1 MELSTATLA
10 EVERKREQRAW
21 YFYDWANSAF
31 ASTVLTLF
39 LGPYLTAIA
48 RAAAGP
54 DGLVHPFGLNID
66 PRAFWGYC
74 VSLSVIGQVVVLPL
88 VGALADYR
96 RNKREFLGAF
106 AYLGALAT
114 MAMFFVQGD
123 LYLLGGGLFLLANI
137 SFGAAN
143 VISNSFLSEL
153 STPEER
159 DAVSSRG
166 WGFGYLGGGLLL
178 LLNLLFFSNA
188 EKLGFTESFAVR
200 VSLGSAGLWWA
211 SFTLIPLAR
220 LKNRGTP
227 QALPPGENI
236 VSVGFHQ
243 FLHTLKDLRRYPQT
257 MLYLVAYLIY
267 NDAIQTVIA
276 LAGQFGSDELK
287 MPMSKL
293 TVAILMVQFVAF
305 LGATLCGYLASRI
318 GARRAVL
325 LALVIW
331 ALTLG
336 YIYAAVSTHEEFFIM
351 SFLVGMIMGGTQ
363 ALSRSLFSLMI
374 PAGKEAEYFS
384 VYEISDKGTSWLGP
398 LIFALAL
405 QTTGSYRTAILSL
418 VVFFVVGFVL
428 LFRVDVAKAA
438 ATARNN

>member
-211 SFTLIPLAR
+211 AFTLIPLAR

-305 LGATLCGYLASRI
+305 LGATLFGYLA
-318 GARRAVL
+318 
-325 LALVIW
+325 
-331 ALTLG
+331 

>member
-1 MELSTATLA
+1 MELSAATLA

-39 LGPYLTAIA
+39 LGPYLTATA
-48 RAAAGP
+48 RSAAGP
-54 DGLVHPFGLNID
+54 DGLVHPFGISID

-166 WGFGYLGGGLLL
+166 WGFGYLGG
-178 LLNLLFFSNA
+178 A
-188 EKLGFTESFAVR
+188 
-200 VSLGSAGLWWA
+200 
-211 SFTLIPLAR
+211 
-220 LKNRGTP
+220 
-227 QALPPGENI
+227 
-236 VSVGFHQ
+236 
-243 FLHTLKDLRRYPQT
+243 
-257 MLYLVAYLIY
+257 
-267 NDAIQTVIA
+267 
-276 LAGQFGSDELK
+276 
-287 MPMSKL
+287 
-293 TVAILMVQFVAF
+293 
-305 LGATLCGYLASRI
+305 CCCC
-318 GARRAVL
+318 
-325 LALVIW
+325 
-331 ALTLG
+331 
-336 YIYAAVSTHEEFFIM
+336 
-351 SFLVGMIMGGTQ
+351 
-363 ALSRSLFSLMI
+363 
-374 PAGKEAEYFS
+374 
-384 VYEISDKGTSWLGP
+384 
-398 LIFALAL
+398 
-405 QTTGSYRTAILSL
+405 
-418 VVFFVVGFVL
+418 
-428 LFRVDVAKAA
+428 
-438 ATARNN
+438 

>member
-1 MELSTATLA
+1 MDLSQATLA

-39 LGPYLTAIA
+39 LGPYLTSIA
-48 RAAAGP
+48 KNAADAAGM
-54 DGLVHPFGLNID
+54 VHPFGLNVD
-66 PRAFWGYC
+66 ARAFWGYC

-88 VGALADYR
+88 VGALADYKR
-96 RNKREFLGAF
+96 SKREFLGFF
-106 AYLGALAT
+106 AYLGAIAT

-123 LYLLGGGLFLLANI
+123 LYLLGGGLFIFANI
-137 SFGAAN
+137 AFGAAN

-188 EKLGFTESFAVR
+188 ESLGFTEAFAVR
-200 VSLGSAGLWWA
+200 VSLCSAGVWWA
-211 SFTLIPLAR
+211 GFTLIPLAR

-227 QALPPGENI
+227 QVLPPGESI
-236 VSVGFHQ
+236 LSVGFHQ
-243 FLHTLKDLRRYPQT
+243 FVHTVKDLRNYPQT

-293 TVAILMVQFVAF
+293 TMAILMVQFVAF
-305 LGATLCGYLASRI
+305 LGATLFGYLASKM
-318 GARRAVL
+318 GAKKSIL
-325 LALVIW
+325 LALAAW

-336 YIYAAVSTHEEFFIM
+336 YIYVAVTTHEEFFIM
-351 SFLVGMIMGGTQ
+351 SFLVGMVMGGTQ

-374 PAGKEAEYFS
+374 PVGKEAEYFS

-418 VVFFVVGFVL
+418 VVFFVIGFVL
-428 LFRVDVAKAA
+428 LSRVDVAKAA
-438 ATARNN
+438 ATARNS